1 MSFCDRKCDLLDCK
15 KSSPLWTVFR
25 GCGHSYHLECL
36 LPDLSVCKICE
47 ATLLSKVETLGKTA
61 NDAVLKNDTV
71 NYQSDEDDDTSDDES
86 CESNDEVESLYENE
100 QPQQPQDVHILLQR
114 IQLWQRPRIPQQ

>member
-1 MSFCDRKCDLLDCK
+1 M
-15 KSSPLWTVFR
+15 
-25 GCGHSYHLECL
+25 
-36 LPDLSVCKICE
+36 
-47 ATLLSKVETLGKTA
+47 TLLSKVETLGKTA

-71 NYQSDEDDDTSDDES
+71 NYQSNEDDDTSDDES

-100 QPQQPQDVHILLQR
+100 QPQQAQDVHILLQR